1 MAIATVSRPAFR
13 RRLAAACGLALAT
26 ALTLTGCTGDDK
38 SSTRPSATA
47 SASASASASTSPSP
61 SPSPTESATHAPT
74 PSPEP
79 STHAPKAPPKTR
91 GPQTE
96 PPAPG
101 AERPAGANGSSAS
114 KSSCEIRSNAGNC
127 YKAGQ
132 YCRDG
137 DVGANTHA
145 ANGRLITCGGDGG
158 RPRWHY

>member
-38 SSTRPSATA
+38 SSTRPSASPA
-47 SASASASASTSPSP
+47 VSTSVPTAP
-61 SPSPTESATHAPT
+61 DHTESSTHTPAPT
-74 PSPEP
+74 SEP

-101 AERPAGANGSSAS
+101 AERTAGANGASVS
-114 KSSCEIRSNAGNC
+114 KSSCEIRSSAGNC

-132 YCRDG
+132 YCRNG
-137 DVGANTHA
+137 DVGASTHDA
-145 ANGRLITCGGDGG
+145 GGLLITCGGDGG
-158 RPRWHY
+158 RPRWHH